1 MTVRSSVPESRAT
14 SFTSE
19 AYVFIGYQIAL
30 SIAHACLE
38 FGSAKGPRGNN
49 AQMSFMFVRSTSPR
63 ERMVGWRNGL
73 RVFSATTENM
83 LSMNS
88 LHFV

>member
-19 AYVFIGYQIAL
+19 AYGFIGYQIAL

-49 AQMSFMFVRSTSPR
+49 AP
-63 ERMVGWRNGL
+63 MVFHVCQVDLATRAHGWLAQRAQGFF
-73 RVFSATTENM
+73 R
-83 LSMNS
+83 
-88 LHFV
+88 